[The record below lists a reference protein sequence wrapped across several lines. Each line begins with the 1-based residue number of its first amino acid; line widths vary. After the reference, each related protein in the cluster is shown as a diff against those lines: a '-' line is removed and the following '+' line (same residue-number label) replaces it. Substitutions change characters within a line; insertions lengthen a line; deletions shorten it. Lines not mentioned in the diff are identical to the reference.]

1 MDAPDVDSVV
11 EDNRDLAA
19 TLLAG
24 ADLWI
29 FVTTAARYAD
39 AVPWEHLRAAA
50 ERHITTAIV
59 LDRVPMVRR
68 LRWRPICGAG
78 SRRRPG

>member
-1 MDAPDVDSVV
+1 MSTPWS
-11 EDNRDLAA
+11 RTTGDLAA

-39 AVPWEHLRAAA
+39 AVPWEHLRP
-50 ERHITTAIV
+50 RPSGTS
-59 LDRVPMVRR
+59 R
-68 LRWRPICGAG
+68 LPSSWTGYPWCAG
-78 SRRRPG
+78 

>member
-39 AVPWEHLRAAA
+39 AVPW
-50 ERHITTAIV
+50 
-59 LDRVPMVRR
+59 
-68 LRWRPICGAG
+68 
-78 SRRRPG
+78 